1 MEQSGRTKPTKR
13 SSGGGCQWSLYK
25 NPSGRCY
32 QSRHSMSRHLP
43 KTDTRSRVFPQQ
55 QLSLRVW
62 DCTHSHLLH
71 AHFSVK
77 HTLCAHFTLLMR
89 VNKHAWLKYVKG
101 VGRMRT
107 SFSISPSLFS
117 CFTRPCSCLFCCSL
131 TVTSR
136 PLRLRPHWLRRP
148 RLLAELSPT
157 WKRRSSALR
166 TRTSCVATWPNPPS
180 TQVMSPKSSTRIL
193 QWMKTRCP
201 STIRTTISP
210 TSRKPRTRTLAN
222 SVFTHCLNPL
232 FLYVSQRWFCSSD
245 RKQRKHPIGKML
257 RDREKQKKEKV
268 SRPVLQSW
276 CRWKVD
282 RTVVGV
288 IRFRL
293 TKYSFLM
300 NEILRGHLEWR
311 AQRAVLGE
319 KFSSE
324 KIILDWVQHGD
335 PKIGTNSEYALFES
349 LRELESQDYN
359 RWKIFNGLISST
371 WKNIFV

>member
-25 NPSGRCY
+25 DPSGRCY

-136 PLRLRPHWLRRP
+136 PLPTTTSLTLTSTTSCRTF
-148 RLLAELSPT
+148 PT

-222 SVFTHCLNPL
+222 SVFTHVWILCFCT
-232 FLYVSQRWFCSSD
+232 FLKGDFVPQIESKGSIPSGKCCETERNR
-245 RKQRKHPIGKML
+245 RKRRF
-257 RDREKQKKEKV
+257 RDQ
-268 SRPVLQSW
+268 
-276 CRWKVD
+276 CCKVD
-282 RTVVGV
+282 V
-288 IRFRL
+288 
-293 TKYSFLM
+293 
-300 NEILRGHLEWR
+300 
-311 AQRAVLGE
+311 
-319 KFSSE
+319 SE
-324 KIILDWVQHGD
+324 K
-335 PKIGTNSEYALFES
+335 
-349 LRELESQDYN
+349 
-359 RWKIFNGLISST
+359 ST
-371 WKNIFV
+371 EQ